1 MNKAPQAS
9 PLAEEIRRLYQADP
23 SAAPQAIAALL
34 QNRLGDRPAQDG
46 KRAVQEA
53 MAHFTPNRASAASG
67 AESEVLTRVVGLLL
81 GRKVTPDDLSSEEM
95 LQRLARSLNTIFNS
109 LNQLI
114 RVINATLSSGGDG
127 EQTIRQFIGEH
138 LEGEDQTQ
146 SLEAHLGRIN
156 DAFLAS
162 QEAFKKAVNAKVGQ
176 IMQAI
181 DPEKVAAERS
191 GGLKIG
197 PLRKAE
203 DFDILKE
210 KIDRIKRW
218 YDSGRFMEDFLREF
232 EKHCQAFSRK

>member
-1 MNKAPQAS
+1 MKYAPRVPQ
-9 PLAEEIRRLYQADP
+9 LAEEIRRLYQADP

-34 QNRLGDRPAQDG
+34 RTRLADRPVSDG
-46 KRAVQEA
+46 KRAVQEVIG
-53 MAHFTPNRASAASG
+53 HFSPQRSPAEGN
-67 AESEVLTRVVGLLL
+67 AESEVLIRVVELLL

-114 RVINATLSSGGDG
+114 RVINATLSGGGDG

-138 LEGEDQTQ
+138 LEGEDRTQ
-146 SLEAHLGRIN
+146 SLEAYLGRIN

>member
-1 MNKAPQAS
+1 MSNASQAS
-9 PLAEEIRRLYQADP
+9 RLAEEVRRLYQADP
-23 SAAPQAIAALL
+23 STAPQAIADLL
-34 QNRLGDRPAQDG
+34 RTRLSDFPASDG
-46 KRAVQEA
+46 KRTVQEV
-53 MAHFTPNRASAASG
+53 MAHFTPQRSPSGNG
-67 AESEVLTRVVGLLL
+67 AETEVLTQVVGLLL

-95 LQRLARSLNTIFNS
+95 LQRLAQSLNTIFNA

-114 RVINATLSSGGDG
+114 RVINATLSGGGDG

-138 LEGEDQTQ
+138 LEGEDRTE
-146 SLEAHLGRIN
+146 SLEAYLGRIN

-162 QEAFKKAVNAKVGQ
+162 QEAFKKAVNSKVGQ

-181 DPEKVAAERS
+181 DPDKVAAERS

>member
-1 MNKAPQAS
+1 MSDAIQAPQ
-9 PLAEEIRRLYQADP
+9 LAEEIRRLYQADP

-34 QNRLGDRPAQDG
+34 RSRLGDRPAPDG
-46 KRAVQEA
+46 KRALQQI
-53 MAHFTPNRASAASG
+53 MAQFTPKKSPPGGSEDA
-67 AESEVLTRVVGLLL
+67 EVLTRVVGLLL

-95 LQRLARSLNTIFNS
+95 LQRLAQSLNTIFNA

-114 RVINATLSSGGDG
+114 RVINATLSGGGDG
-127 EQTIRQFIGEH
+127 EQTIRQFIGDH
-138 LEGEDQTQ
+138 LEGEDRTQ
-146 SLEAHLGRIN
+146 SLEAYLGRIN

-162 QEAFKKAVNAKVGQ
+162 QEAFKRAVSAKVGQ

>member
-1 MNKAPQAS
+1 MNEAVQAPQ
-9 PLAEEIRRLYQADP
+9 LAEEIRRLYQADP
-23 SAAPQAIAALL
+23 AAAPQAIAALL
-34 QNRLGDRPAQDG
+34 QTRLGGRPAPDG
-46 KRAVQEA
+46 KRAVRQV
-53 MAHFTPNRASAASG
+53 MAQFTSKRDPVGSSEDA
-67 AESEVLTRVVGLLL
+67 EVLTRVVGLLL

-95 LQRLARSLNTIFNS
+95 LQRLAQSLNTIFNA

-114 RVINATLSSGGDG
+114 RVINATLSGGGDG
-127 EQTIRQFIGEH
+127 EQTIRQFLGEH
-138 LEGEDQTQ
+138 LEGEDRTQ
-146 SLEAHLGRIN
+146 SLEAYLGRIN

-162 QEAFKKAVNAKVGQ
+162 QEAFKKAVNSKVGQ

-210 KIDRIKRW
+210 KIGRIKSW

>member
-1 MNKAPQAS
+1 MTDAPQT
-9 PLAEEIRRLYQADP
+9 PQLAAEIRRLYQADP
-23 SAAPQAIAALL
+23 SVAPQAITAMLRA
-34 QNRLGDRPAQDG
+34 RLADRPAADG
-46 KRAVQEA
+46 KRAVQELLA
-53 MAHFTPNRASAASG
+53 QFAPREAK
-67 AESEVLTRVVGLLL
+67 AEANADNEVLTRVVGLLL

-95 LQRLARSLNTIFNS
+95 LRRLAQSLNTIFNA
-109 LNQLI
+109 LNQLV
-114 RVINATLSSGGDG
+114 RVINATLSGGDG

-146 SLEAHLGRIN
+146 SLEAYLGRIN

-162 QEAFKKAVNAKVGQ
+162 QEAFKKAVTAKVGQ

>member
-1 MNKAPQAS
+1 MNAPLPSSQ
-9 PLAEEIRRLYQADP
+9 LAAEIRRLYQADP
-23 SAAPQAIAALL
+23 SAAPQAIANLL
-34 QNRLGDRPAQDG
+34 QTQFADRPAPDG
-46 KRAVQEA
+46 RRAVQEV
-53 MAHFTPNRASAASG
+53 MGHFTAQSGPAAG
-67 AESEVLTRVVGLLL
+67 NAETELLTKVVGLLL

-95 LQRLARSLNTIFNS
+95 LQRLAQSLNTIFNA

-114 RVINATLSSGGDG
+114 RVINATLSGGGDG

-138 LEGEDQTQ
+138 LEGEDRTE
-146 SLEAHLGRIN
+146 SLEAYLGRIN

-162 QEAFKKAVNAKVGQ
+162 QEAFKKAVNSKVGQ

>member
-1 MNKAPQAS
+1 MTDTPQA
-9 PLAEEIRRLYQADP
+9 PELAAEIRRLYQADP
-23 SAAPQAIAALL
+23 SAAPQAIEALL
-34 QNRLGDRPAQDG
+34 RKRLADRPASEAR
-46 KRAVQEA
+46 RAVHEVVTHFAPQEA
-53 MAHFTPNRASAASG
+53 VPRENHDN
-67 AESEVLTRVVGLLL
+67 EVFTRVVGLLL
-81 GRKVTPDDLSSEEM
+81 GRKVMPEELSSEEM
-95 LQRLARSLNTIFNS
+95 LQRLAQSLNTIFNA

-114 RVINATLSSGGDG
+114 RVINVTLSSGGEG
-127 EQTIRQFIGEH
+127 ELTIRQFIGEH

-146 SLEAHLGRIN
+146 SLEAYLGRIN

-162 QEAFKKAVNAKVGQ
+162 QEAFKKAVTAKVGQ

-210 KIDRIKRW
+210 RIDRIKRW
-218 YDSGRFMEDFLREF
+218 YDTGRFMEDFLREF
-232 EKHCQAFSRK
+232 EKHCQAFSRR

>member
-1 MNKAPQAS
+1 MNDAVQAPQ
-9 PLAEEIRRLYQADP
+9 LAEEIRRLYQADP

-34 QNRLGDRPAQDG
+34 KKRLGDRPAPDG
-46 KRAVQEA
+46 KRAVQQV
-53 MAHFTPNRASAASG
+53 MAQFTPKRGPVGGSEDA
-67 AESEVLTRVVGLLL
+67 EVLTRVVGLLL

-95 LQRLARSLNTIFNS
+95 LQRLAQSLNTIFNA

-114 RVINATLSSGGDG
+114 RVINATLSGGGDG
-127 EQTIRQFIGEH
+127 EQTIRQFLGEH
-138 LEGEDQTQ
+138 LEGEDRTQ
-146 SLEAHLGRIN
+146 SLEAYLGRIN

-162 QEAFKKAVNAKVGQ
+162 QEAFKKAVNTKVGQ

-210 KIDRIKRW
+210 KIGRIKSW

>member
-1 MNKAPQAS
+1 MSDAIQAPQ
-9 PLAEEIRRLYQADP
+9 LAEEIRRLYQADP

-34 QNRLGDRPAQDG
+34 RSRLGDRPAPDG
-46 KRAVQEA
+46 KRAVQQV
-53 MAHFTPNRASAASG
+53 MAQFTPKRAPVRSSEDA
-67 AESEVLTRVVGLLL
+67 EVLTRVVGLLL

-95 LQRLARSLNTIFNS
+95 LQRLAQSLNTIFNA

-114 RVINATLSSGGDG
+114 RVINATLSGGGDG
-127 EQTIRQFIGEH
+127 EQTIRQFIGDH
-138 LEGEDQTQ
+138 LEGEDRTQ
-146 SLEAHLGRIN
+146 SLEAYLGRIN

-162 QEAFKKAVNAKVGQ
+162 QEAFKRAVSAKVGQ